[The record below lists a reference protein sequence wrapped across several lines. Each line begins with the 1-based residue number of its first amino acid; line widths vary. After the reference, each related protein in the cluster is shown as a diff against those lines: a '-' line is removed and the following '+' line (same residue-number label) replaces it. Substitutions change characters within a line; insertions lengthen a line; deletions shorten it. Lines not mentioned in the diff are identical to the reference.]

1 MATIISEEHGLFFVI
16 TDDYLSEKEPEP
28 LTLAYF
34 KYKEDAEEFINN
46 QNKLDD
52 DDDAVSMVLYDYD
65 LDIEEPEYDYNDDY
79 DHRDEPKGY
88 GSGYGCD

>member
-34 KYKEDAEEFINN
+34 KYKEDAEEFINE

-52 DDDAVSMVLYDYD
+52 DASGQLFRDD